1 HAGFANDSDVEIKW
15 INAEQVT
22 PQNVG
27 ELLSD
32 VDGIL
37 VPGGF
42 GDRGIEGKISAT
54 RYARENRVPF
64 LGICLGMQVAVI
76 EYARHVAGLDGANSS
91 EINPDTKYPVID
103 LLPEQKEVE
112 DKGGTMRLGLGPTKV
127 EEGSLTERA
136 YNST

>member
-1 HAGFANDSDVEIKW
+1 VAEALYHAGFANDSDVEIKW

-112 DKGGTMRLGLGPTKV
+112 DKGGTMRLG
-127 EEGSLTERA
+127 
-136 YNST
+136 